1 MLLHPANAATEASVA
16 RRCVMGFCVFM
27 HRILPASHPDHI
39 RHLEDALRI
48 ATKHTCRIDAK
59 AQVVEKCPLMGE
71 F

>member
-1 MLLHPANAATEASVA
+1 
-16 RRCVMGFCVFM
+16 MGFCVFM

-48 ATKHTCRIDAK
+48 ATKHTCRIGAK